1 MFPKG
6 IINDT
11 QILLTVLSA
20 TGEKDLG
27 SWGVTCAS
35 LALLMT

>member
-11 QILLTVLSA
+11 QIITYQVEA
-20 TGEKDLG
+20 QTPKDLG
-27 SWGVTCAS
+27 TW
-35 LALLMT
+35 